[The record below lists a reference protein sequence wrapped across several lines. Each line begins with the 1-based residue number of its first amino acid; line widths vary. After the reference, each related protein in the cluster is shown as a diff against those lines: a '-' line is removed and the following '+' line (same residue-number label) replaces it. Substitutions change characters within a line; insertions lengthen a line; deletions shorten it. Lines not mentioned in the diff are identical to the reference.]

1 MYTFSLPTGVIPVIA
16 TSLAIFFTETEALN
30 GALISH
36 TLCNVYDVTIPWRPT
51 GRWCSDGPAGKRR
64 GRSVRW
70 IYLVRQQILVV
81 YALDRLVLE

>member
-36 TLCNVYDVTIPWRPT
+36 TLCNVYDVTIP
-51 GRWCSDGPAGKRR
+51 
-64 GRSVRW
+64 
-70 IYLVRQQILVV
+70 
-81 YALDRLVLE
+81 